1 MKVKKS
7 ILATLFLFTLIIMNS
22 SFLLAQEKDTLLTGE
37 VKGVIADTA
46 YRFKLKSATVAVYV
60 KKDSSLIQYQLSN
73 TIGAFHFSKL
83 PLDVPL
89 YLVASYVG
97 YEDGTVGFTIPRSGP
112 KTDLKTV
119 ALRRHK
125 EELLP
130 EVIVKYIPPVRM
142 NGDTLEFNADAFKL
156 DKSAVVEDLLRK
168 LPGVTV
174 WGDGAITVN
183 GKEVSSVKV
192 DGKPFFTGDPKIAL
206 QNLPKDAVEKIQ
218 VYKKYQNTPAR
229 SDSLSEINIKLKNG
243 KNFGGFGKA
252 GVGTNFNNRNE
263 AEVSFN
269 LFNPR
274 SQAGIVWAKN
284 NINKIPKDVNTILR
298 NATYKGVSNS
308 LEYSPDFELAG
319 INQSQAGGLI
329 LQHDFIAAPDLD
341 KNNRINGDYFLR
353 DLQSE
358 LKEYSKTRVGIDGSN
373 YQEQL
378 DTARENVR
386 RTNHS
391 LCTRYNLRKK
401 GKLFDVD
408 ASFKRAVNDRDA
420 MQTSSTYNNEGYL
433 LNMGYMANE
442 SHESTNSA
450 SLGINGEQAL
460 WAHKSYRFP
469 KKFTYSYSVAY
480 GERMYQG
487 IRRTAFI
494 ALPDEDDNRF
504 YNRSY
509 NNSLNNVDQSLGFTI
524 GNLTPMLFGN
534 RIFSR
539 IETTVINDLN
549 VYNSNENNKVAD
561 WDSAS
566 LLYKKN
572 AYLSNKGAYLAVT
585 EKPAI
590 RLNRNFSMNL
600 ANRYFKTL
608 SVDLF
613 LRGAFFWQ
621 KNHSDQAFQVFQ
633 KGYSDFI
640 PSANVS
646 FNNYQ
651 LGRHHNVYQLSYAR
665 TVGYPGPAQL
675 VPLVDSSNSYFIILG
690 NPDLKRY
697 KKDEISFNISHET
710 FAKNVF
716 NYAANVAVGKVA
728 GALGD
733 HITIDDVGRREQYL
747 VNLNGYRYLLAGG
760 NLKKLLRF
768 KNNQLQLSLNG
779 QFNFRNSPNV
789 INGQENIS
797 YVTSKDAGLSLY
809 YSFKE
814 LLGFELKQSYTN
826 YLSKQSNALSAAF
839 KSQFWTT
846 SFAGT
851 VQFTKKLRL
860 CSDVQY
866 KRNATS
872 FSAPIN
878 YTIWNAHII
887 LRILKS
893 NNLECKFSAL
903 DLLGQNNVLSNTGHN
918 NLITQSLSNSL
929 QRYYMLT
936 LAFYPRKF
944 GKADKASTE

>member
-1 MKVKKS
+1 
-7 ILATLFLFTLIIMNS
+7 MNS
-22 SFLLAQEKDTLLTGE
+22 SFLFGQVKDTLLIGE
-37 VKGVIADTA
+37 VKGVITDTA
-46 YRFKLKSATVAVYV
+46 YRFKLKSATVAVYL

-83 PLDVPL
+83 PLEVPL

-97 YEDGTVGFTIPRSGP
+97 YEDGSVSFIIPGSGP

-119 ALRRHK
+119 ALKRNK
-125 EELLP
+125 GELLP

-183 GKEVSSVKV
+183 GKEVSGVKV

-218 VYKKYQNTPAR
+218 VYKKFQNSLSR
-229 SDSLSEINIKLKNG
+229 SDSLNEINIKLKNN

-252 GVGTNFNNRNE
+252 GIGTNFNNRNE

-298 NATYKGVSNS
+298 NATYKGISNS

-319 INQSQAGGLI
+319 INRSHAGGFI
-329 LQHDFIAAPDLD
+329 FQHDFIAAPGLD
-341 KNNRINGDYFLR
+341 KNNRVNGGYFLQN
-353 DLQSE
+353 LQSE
-358 LKEYSKTRVGIDGSN
+358 LKEYAKTRVAIDGTN

-378 DTARENVR
+378 DTAKENVR
-386 RTNHS
+386 RINHS
-391 LCTRYNLRKK
+391 LYTHYNLRKK
-401 GKLFDVD
+401 GKIFDLD

-420 MQTSSTYNNEGYL
+420 IQTSSTYNNEGDL
-433 LNMGYMANE
+433 LNRGLI
-442 SHESTNSA
+442 TNKSSERTNNA
-450 SLGINGEQAL
+450 SLGINGEQAV
-460 WAHKSYRFP
+460 WTNKNYRFP

-480 GERMYQG
+480 GERIYQG
-487 IRRTAFI
+487 IRRSEFI
-494 ALPDEDDNRF
+494 ALSDEDDNRL

-509 NNSLNNVDQSLGFTI
+509 NKSSNTVDQSLGFTI
-524 GNLTPMLFGN
+524 GNLTPLLFGN
-534 RIFSR
+534 RMFSR
-539 IETTVINDLN
+539 IETTIINDLK
-549 VYNSNENNKVAD
+549 VFNSNENNKVAD
-561 WDSAS
+561 WDSTD

-572 AYLSNKGAYLAVT
+572 AYLSNKGDYIAVT

-608 SVDLF
+608 SVALF

-621 KNHSDQAFQVFQ
+621 KNNSDQIFQVFQ
-633 KGYSDFI
+633 KGYSDFT
-640 PSANVS
+640 PSANLS

-651 LGRHHNVYQLSYAR
+651 LGRHHNLYQMSYAR
-665 TVGYPGPAQL
+665 TVGYPTPAQL
-675 VPLVDSSNSYFIILG
+675 VPLVDSSNSYFIISG

-697 KKDEISFNISHET
+697 EKDEISFNISHET

-716 NYAANVAVGKVA
+716 NYAANVAVGKIANVV
-728 GALGD
+728 GD
-733 HITIDDVGRREQYL
+733 HITIDDIGRRVQYP
-747 VNLNGYRYLLAGG
+747 VNLDGYRYFLAGG

-768 KNNQLQLSLNG
+768 KNNQLQFSFHSQLN
-779 QFNFRNSPNV
+779 FTNSPNV
-789 INGQENIS
+789 INGRENIS
-797 YVTSKDAGLSLY
+797 LVTTKDAGLSLY

-814 LLGFELKQSYTN
+814 LLGFELKQSYFN
-826 YLSKQSNALSAAF
+826 YSSKQSNAMAATF
-839 KSQFWTT
+839 KSQFWIT

-866 KRNATS
+866 KNNSTS
-872 FSAPIN
+872 FSDPIH
-878 YTIWNAHII
+878 YTIWNAHVI
-887 LRILKS
+887 LRILESK
-893 NNLECKFSAL
+893 NLECKFSAL
-903 DLLGQNNVLSNTGHN
+903 DLLGQNNVLNNTGNN

-944 GKADKASTE
+944 GKANRTASTE